1 MEKIKY
7 ILNQVRTY
15 HYKPWDCDELE
26 KCIDMLRD
34 LSRQE
39 LLLLNSNKWV
49 SADSM
54 LKAEVIKILYTEEFT
69 KREERIVNMD
79 TDELIDLF
87 LNKTDGYVN
96 LAREELK
103 RRYLE
108 NLGNNRAKICLAF
121 AHSSLKDF
129 KWIEKQMKKELFC

>member
-39 LLLLNSNKWV
+39 LLLLDSNKWV

-108 NLGNNRAKICLAF
+108 NLGNNRSKICLAF

>member
-108 NLGNNRAKICLAF
+108 NLGNNRSKICLAF